1 MGQVADNGSFVIIQG
16 IQYEFRTATL
26 PAPASGTCLVRTP
39 AAANQEATTIARLAA
54 AITNSGVGT
63 DETWLCNADASQP
76 GNGVTVFSSVSPNLV
91 VEAKVPGATGVPVTE
106 SGGGGGNNRLTASIT
121 TAGTNGSTSITVASG
136 AGILNNDFI
145 TVDSETM
152 QVTAGGGTTTLT
164 VTRGAQSTTPALHAN
179 GATVTNISRISASQ
193 TTINLAS
200 TTGIVSGDI
209 IQMDSEEMQVSTVVN
224 GTQLTVSRGANGT
237 TAATH
242 GTGAV
247 VLNRTI
253 TAAATTL
260 TLSSTTA
267 INVGDYLLIDSEKVL
282 VGAVSVDQVTVTRA
296 QLSTA
301 AAPHAAFVDVDNH
314 TTSAATQT
322 VWVGGTLN
330 FQVDDFILVDSEIM
344 QITGITFG
352 VTNFQ
357 VTRGMFGTTATTH
370 RSPTPVFNI
379 SANSASIYFSFIGN
393 AATGALCNGASGV
406 GCAVKLTQ
414 VGLRY
419 VRSAPRASAR
429 AWYVARPG
437 T

>member
-1 MGQVADNGSFVIIQG
+1 
-16 IQYEFRTATL
+16 
-26 PAPASGTCLVRTP
+26 
-39 AAANQEATTIARLAA
+39 
-54 AITNSGVGT
+54 
-63 DETWLCNADASQP
+63 
-76 GNGVTVFSSVSPNLV
+76 
-91 VEAKVPGATGVPVTE
+91 
-106 SGGGGGNNRLTASIT
+106 
-121 TAGTNGSTSITVASG
+121 
-136 AGILNNDFI
+136 
-145 TVDSETM
+145 
-152 QVTAGGGTTTLT
+152 
-164 VTRGAQSTTPALHAN
+164 
-179 GATVTNISRISASQ
+179 
-193 TTINLAS
+193 
-200 TTGIVSGDI
+200 
-209 IQMDSEEMQVSTVVN
+209 
-224 GTQLTVSRGANGT
+224 
-237 TAATH
+237 
-242 GTGAV
+242 V

-301 AAPHAAFVDVDNH
+301 AAPHAAFVDVDNL

-414 VGLRY
+414 VGLR
-419 VRSAPRASAR
+419 
-429 AWYVARPG
+429 
-437 T
+437 